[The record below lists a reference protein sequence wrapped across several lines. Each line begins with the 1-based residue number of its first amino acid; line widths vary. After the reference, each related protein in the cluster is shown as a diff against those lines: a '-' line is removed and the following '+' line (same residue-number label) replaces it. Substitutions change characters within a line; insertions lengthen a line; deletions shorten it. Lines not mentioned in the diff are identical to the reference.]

1 VLTTSASR
9 PRVTGFGLKAV
20 GAPVASSAAIRLRV
34 LEAVL
39 PDLAWLAAD
48 HRERPSPGIGV
59 RTTRIAKEVM

>member
-1 VLTTSASR
+1 MPLAS
-9 PRVTGFGLKAV
+9 
-20 GAPVASSAAIRLRV
+20 GALPV